1 MPSIKVKDHIGG
13 PDRRIQL
20 LSELGSRHLEA
31 WKVEEGGGHMFIV
44 TEEDKIDFFYEDSTH
59 RSLRDAGY
67 ELVDTPEIRTTRT
80 VIARQID
87 CSYGTMSE
95 ENVVANLNSRNCWAR
110 VMEASFLPTQGK
122 SKILKIVFPQA
133 SMAARGIW

>member
-67 ELVDTPEIRTTRT
+67 ELVDTPEIRTTRSR
-80 VIARQID
+80 VIVPAINFHA
-87 CSYGTMSE
+87 GI
-95 ENVVANLNSRNCWAR
+95 A
-110 VMEASFLPTQGK
+110 K
-122 SKILKIVFPQA
+122 SSSI
-133 SMAARGIW
+133 R